1 VSKKLSRKLIN
12 LVREV
17 FRGKLSFNESKT
29 HEHIAYID
37 IDWTELGKASE
48 EIYWV

>member
-1 VSKKLSRKLIN
+1 MSKKLSRKLIN

-17 FRGKLSFNESKT
+17 FRGKLSFNESKN
-29 HEHIAYID
+29 HEHIADID